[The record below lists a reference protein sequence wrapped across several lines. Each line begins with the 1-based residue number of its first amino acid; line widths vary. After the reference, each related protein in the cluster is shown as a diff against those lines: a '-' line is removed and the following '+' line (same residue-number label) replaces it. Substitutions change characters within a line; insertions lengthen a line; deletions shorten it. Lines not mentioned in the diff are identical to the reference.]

1 MVCVQFFYLS
11 LFWKMKQTLEGMSG
25 AEGRCLVM
33 RLCRAC
39 GSERVVMTTRGPGQF
54 IGEVSLFEDHAGDAQ
69 WKTSVRARGSI
80 KALLLTRAHLRTL
93 LQRQPEAE
101 AAVRAGEAFPP
112 ALRIMCKPR
121 SNYQNEMTAP
131 CSKRQTAIGPPD
143 ATFFVFEGLRGIVH
157 YTRIIALECNG
168 VAC

>member
-1 MVCVQFFYLS
+1 V
-11 LFWKMKQTLEGMSG
+11 T
-25 AEGRCLVM
+25 

-101 AAVRAGEAFPP
+101 AAVRAGDAFPP
-112 ALRIMCKPR
+112 ALPIVCKPR
-121 SNYQNEMTAP
+121 SDYQNEMTAP
-131 CSKRQTAIGPPD
+131 CSKCQYAIGPPD
-143 ATFFVFEGLRGIVH
+143 AKSLVFECLRGFVR
-157 YTRIIALECNG
+157 YTRLIAMEFNG